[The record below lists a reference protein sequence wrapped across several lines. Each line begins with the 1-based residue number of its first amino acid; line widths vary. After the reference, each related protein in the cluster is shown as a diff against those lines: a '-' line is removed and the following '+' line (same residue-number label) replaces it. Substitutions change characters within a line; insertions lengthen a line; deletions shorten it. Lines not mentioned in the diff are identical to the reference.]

1 MSVFELIIS
10 FIIILGALAIGY
22 GTGYYAYGIKMCDAH
37 LKIIQE
43 KWKPLIDKTHYE
55 NDYER
60 GKLAGICQ
68 VFEWLHE
75 EDI

>member
-1 MSVFELIIS
+1 MSVFELVIS

-22 GTGYYAYGIKMCDAH
+22 GTGYYAHGIKMCDAY

-43 KWKPLIDKTHYE
+43 KWEPLITKEHYE

-60 GKLAGICQ
+60 GKLAGIRQ
-68 VFEWLHE
+68 VFEWLQNSCF
-75 EDI
+75 